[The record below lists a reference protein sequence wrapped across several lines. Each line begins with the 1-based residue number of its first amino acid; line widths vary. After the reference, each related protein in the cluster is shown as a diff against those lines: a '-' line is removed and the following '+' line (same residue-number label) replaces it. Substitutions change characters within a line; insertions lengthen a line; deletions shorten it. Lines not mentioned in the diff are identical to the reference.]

1 MGQELFDVKNYY
13 EKKPRKYYVA
23 TNSKGLKI
31 ARSSASKNYSHAVVG
46 KTPEKWGAIYYTFT
60 TRLDLANRYCKS
72 WNKRNSERETYREYE
87 VVEVKEVS
95 SKEFRVAKQEIKI
108 QHLKAQEAE
117 INTIKD
123 VYEIDINSYES
134 EEEQQLWDTE
144 VVSATKN

>member
-1 MGQELFDVKNYY
+1 MGQELFDVSNYY

-23 TNSKGLKI
+23 INSKGFKV
-31 ARSSASKNYSHAVVG
+31 ARSSASKNYSHAVVL

-60 TRLDLANRYCKS
+60 SRLDLANRYCKS
-72 WNKRNSERETYREYE
+72 WNNNNAKAGSNREYE

-95 SKEFRVAKQEIKI
+95 AKEFRVAKQEIKL

-117 INTIKD
+117 VNTIKH
-123 VYEIDINSYES
+123 VYQVNTDSYVN

-144 VVSATKN
+144 LVSATKN